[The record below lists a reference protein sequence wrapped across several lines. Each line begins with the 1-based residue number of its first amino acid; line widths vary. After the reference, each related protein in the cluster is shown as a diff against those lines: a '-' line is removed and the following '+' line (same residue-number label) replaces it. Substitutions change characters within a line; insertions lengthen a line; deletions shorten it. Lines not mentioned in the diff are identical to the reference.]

1 MDLASVI
8 GLAGAGLII
17 IVTIIIEGGNP
28 LSYINAAA
36 ALTAIGG
43 SCMALLLAF
52 PLDVVKKAPTGL
64 KKVIGGGHSD
74 TVGTV
79 NTLVEMCTV
88 VRREGLLALDP
99 MVQQLTDPFFIK
111 GTQYVVDGMDPDATK
126 AILQADLSAKRHR
139 HAEVRGM
146 FEFLGNVAPGY
157 ALVGTLLGLVAML
170 SNLDPT
176 TVGHKMALAL
186 LCTFYG
192 CGLANAFFMPVAN
205 KLKVKSD
212 EELFCYKII
221 MEGLLGIQAG
231 DNPRNLED
239 RLKAYLPATQRDL
252 VGSGAGARAEA
263 A

>member
-111 GTQYVVDGMDPDATK
+111 GTQYV
-126 AILQADLSAKRHR
+126 
-139 HAEVRGM
+139 
-146 FEFLGNVAPGY
+146 
-157 ALVGTLLGLVAML
+157 
-170 SNLDPT
+170 
-176 TVGHKMALAL
+176 
-186 LCTFYG
+186 
-192 CGLANAFFMPVAN
+192 
-205 KLKVKSD
+205 
-212 EELFCYKII
+212 
-221 MEGLLGIQAG
+221 
-231 DNPRNLED
+231 
-239 RLKAYLPATQRDL
+239 
-252 VGSGAGARAEA
+252 
-263 A
+263 